1 MPPTSDTHIDELGF
15 ADLIDLEPHGP
26 DTYVGIAPRYTWARL
41 YGGQV
46 VAQALRAAQLTVP
59 DDLTVHS
66 LHAYF
71 IRGGTPAEP
80 VRFEVDRVR
89 NGRSFAT
96 RQVAARQS
104 NGAILSLQASF
115 QRPEVEVD
123 VQTQQPPTDLPPP
136 DAGADTSWGRMMA
149 RRPIRADF
157 ASTLTWLRLDG
168 PVGHDPRIDECGL
181 AFLSD
186 GVPTG
191 AVRAAHPVQVPRSA
205 IRSTFMGASL
215 DHAVYFHR
223 PVSPNGWL
231 VAEMT
236 CHGLNGGRGL
246 AVGNLYDGNGVHAIT
261 IVQETLLRV
270 RRGDAE
276 RGVDGLG
283 GKEG

>member
-1 MPPTSDTHIDELGF
+1 MGATSDTHID
-15 ADLIDLEPHGP
+15 DLRFEDLVDLEPHGP
-26 DTYVGIAPRYTWARL
+26 DTYVGVAPRYTWARL

-46 VAQALRAAQLTVP
+46 VAQALRAAQLSVD
-59 DDLTVHS
+59 DDLVVHS

-71 IRGGTPAEP
+71 IRGGTSAEP

-115 QRPEVEVD
+115 QRPETEVD
-123 VQTQQPPTDLPPP
+123 VQTRRPPPELPPP
-136 DAGADTSWGRMMA
+136 EAGDDTGWGRLMD
-149 RRPIRADF
+149 RRPVGSTF
-157 ASTLTWLRLDG
+157 AATTTWLRLDG
-168 PVGHDPRIDECGL
+168 PAGRDPRIDECGL

-191 AVRAAHPVQVPRSA
+191 AVRAAHPVQVPRSE

-215 DHAVYFHR
+215 DHAIYFHR
-223 PVSPNGWL
+223 PVSPHQWL
-231 VAEMT
+231 VAEMH
-236 CHGLNGGRGL
+236 CHGLSGGRGL
-246 AVGNLYDGNGVHAIT
+246 AIGNLYDAEGVHAIT

-270 RRGDAE
+270 RRGEDD
-276 RGVDGLG
+276 RGIDGLG